1 MDECRYIK
9 GLWNMEQPKNM
20 EEKGLERASPLTILK
35 YSETSSCYIK
45 EILNYEIIY
54 YANEKLDLHGYVC

>member
-1 MDECRYIK
+1 
-9 GLWNMEQPKNM
+9 M
-20 EEKGLERASPLTILK
+20 EEKGLGKASPLTILE

-45 EILNYEIIY
+45 KNYEIIY